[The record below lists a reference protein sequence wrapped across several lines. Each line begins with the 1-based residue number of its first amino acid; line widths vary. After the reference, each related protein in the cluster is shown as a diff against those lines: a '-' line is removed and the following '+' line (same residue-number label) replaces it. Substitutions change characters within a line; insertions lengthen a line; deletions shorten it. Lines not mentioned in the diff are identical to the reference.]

1 MTKVKS
7 MYEHHISTRKQIIL
21 VSVVIIL
28 LFLSGETSYKIPQID
43 ITVKGEYLWPLLA
56 FVHVFIVLKGHL
68 IGAINGVMMPWS
80 VPKEGPWGKK
90 SVWQLPEY
98 WVVFFSQAVPIATYL
113 IGMICVFIQL
123 YNIFI
128 TVPNA

>member
-1 MTKVKS
+1 M
-7 MYEHHISTRKQIIL
+7 
-21 VSVVIIL
+21 
-28 LFLSGETSYKIPQID
+28 
-43 ITVKGEYLWPLLA
+43 
-56 FVHVFIVLKGHL
+56 
-68 IGAINGVMMPWS
+68 GVMMPWS